1 MLISFALPIVLVLGS
16 ATPAAD
22 APNSTRKAD
31 QAALADFAGLVGDWK
46 GTGQPQRSSAKG
58 SWRESGAWS
67 WKLTA
72 KSAALT
78 LQIDKGKY
86 LQSAALRP
94 GIEPGEFVLEA
105 RLADGGTRR
114 FSGRR
119 NASRPGLVLTA
130 DTPGAEGPRR
140 ITLTKLHDSRFLM
153 LLEAEQDGNASAFAR
168 LAEVGYTRQGVVFA
182 VGDSYPA
189 CIVTGGRGTIKVSY
203 RGREYSVCCSGCKD
217 LFEADPDA
225 VIAEAKAKTKPD
237 PKP

>member
-1 MLISFALPIVLVLGS
+1 MLISVALPIVLVLGS
-16 ATPAAD
+16 ATPTAD
-22 APNSTRKAD
+22 APNSTRNAD

-67 WKLTA
+67 WKLTP
-72 KSAALT
+72 KSAALA

-86 LQSAALRP
+86 LQSAVLRP
-94 GIEPGEFVLEA
+94 GTGPGQFVLDA
-105 RLADGGTRR
+105 NLAGGGKRSY
-114 FSGRR
+114 SGQRK
-119 NASRPGLVLTA
+119 ASRPGLVLTA
-130 DTPGAEGPRR
+130 VTSGAEGPQR

-168 LAEVGYTRQGVVFA
+168 LAEVGYTRQGISFA

-203 RGREYSVCCSGCKD
+203 QGREYSVCCSGCKD
-217 LFEADPDA
+217 LFEADPEA
-225 VIAEAKAKTKPD
+225 VIAEAKAKVKPAS
-237 PKP
+237 KP